1 MTSNSHEPFRLN
13 NVFVHSIKIILFSA
27 LDKLESPD
35 MYIFNGRWRI
45 SELSKFFNKLI
56 LLGHF
61 PQAWEF
67 ANVTPV
73 FKKGVKQLLNNYWPI
88 SLLSRLGKTM
98 ERSVHKYVYSCC
110 IQHHIFTASPDMYV
124 FNGRWR
130 ISELSKFFNKLILLG
145 HFPQAWEFANVTPV
159 FKKGVKQLLNNYWPI
174 SLLSRLGKTMER
186 SVHKYVY
193 SCCIQHH
200 IFTASQSGF
209 IQGDSTMYQLLQLYD
224 TFCKAV
230 DNGKEVELVFFF
242 LNITKAFDMVW
253 HKGLLHKHKALGIS
267 DNLLNL
273 LGNYL
278 SNRKQRVGI
287 NGKMSSYMM

>member
-35 MYIFNGRWRI
+35 MYVFNGRWRI
-45 SELSKFFNKLI
+45 SELSKFFSKLI
-56 LLGHF
+56 LLGRF

-110 IQHHIFTASPDMYV
+110 I
-124 FNGRWR
+124 
-130 ISELSKFFNKLILLG
+130 K
-145 HFPQAWEFANVTPV
+145 
-159 FKKGVKQLLNNYWPI
+159 
-174 SLLSRLGKTMER
+174 
-186 SVHKYVY
+186 
-193 SCCIQHH
+193 HH

-230 DNGKEVELVFFF
+230 DNGKEVELFFF
-242 LNITKAFDMVW
+242 FFEYYKS
-253 HKGLLHKHKALGIS
+253 GLA
-267 DNLLNL
+267 
-273 LGNYL
+273 
-278 SNRKQRVGI
+278 
-287 NGKMSSYMM
+287 